1 MLLPFLT
8 MHCTED
14 MLCNGK
20 ILPKGH
26 TAADKI
32 PEVITMQQN
41 ILEDYCVLN
50 MKTGIMYTEG
60 ETAFVLV

>member
-1 MLLPFLT
+1 MLLTLLT
-8 MHCTED
+8 THCTED
-14 MLCNGK
+14 ILCNGK

-26 TAADKI
+26 IAADKI

-50 MKTGIMYTEG
+50 TKTGIMYTEG
-60 ETAFVLV
+60 ETAFVMV